1 LFENF
6 SLRLK
11 CKYFLARSKY
21 FFYQHL
27 FFIHLHQHLDTQT
40 LSKTAMRPNQL
51 QAVGVICTTLLT
63 LTMNYLANAL
73 PLNGQ
78 TSAMVSAKFPTYF
91 TPAGFAFSIWG
102 VIYLG
107 LIAFTVYQALPAQID
122 NPRLVKIRKWVMLNG
137 LCNSVWLPLFHYEY
151 IPASVVVMLGL
162 LYTLVQINVILNQ
175 ESSHKNS
182 EKWFIEV
189 PFSIYWGW
197 ICVATVANVSILLTT
212 TTWFGFGVSAPM
224 WSVVMIVVAAVI
236 GSWAYLKIPNL
247 AYILVFVWA
256 FFAIFKMQADTVM
269 VAKTA
274 LIAAGAVGLVIGLR
288 ALRVFSR

>member
-1 LFENF
+1 
-6 SLRLK
+6 
-11 CKYFLARSKY
+11 
-21 FFYQHL
+21 
-27 FFIHLHQHLDTQT
+27 
-40 LSKTAMRPNQL
+40 MRTNQP
-51 QAVGVICTTLLT
+51 QSIGVIFTTILT

-78 TSAMVSAKFPTYF
+78 TSAMVSARFPTYF

-137 LCNSVWLPLFHYEY
+137 IFNSVWLPLFHYEY
-151 IPASVVVMLGL
+151 ISLSVVVMLGL
-162 LYTLVQINVILNQ
+162 LYTLVQINVILNK
-175 ESSHKNS
+175 ESVKTNT
-182 EKWFIEV
+182 EKWLVGV

-212 TTWFGFGVSAPM
+212 TTWFGFGIAAPM
-224 WSVVMIVVAAVI
+224 WSVVMIVVATAI
-236 GSWAYLKIPNL
+236 GLWAYFKIPNL

-256 FFAIFKMQADTVM
+256 LFAIFKMQSDTEI

-274 LIAAGAVGLVIGLR
+274 IIAACTVGLVVGLR
-288 ALRVFSR
+288 ALKVFPKFV

>member
-1 LFENF
+1 MLQIFFFNTQ
-6 SLRLK
+6 
-11 CKYFLARSKY
+11 FLYLYNNNYNPS
-21 FFYQHL
+21 
-27 FFIHLHQHLDTQT
+27 IT
-40 LSKTAMRPNQL
+40 SMRPNQL
-51 QAVGVICTTLLT
+51 YSLGVICTTVLT

-102 VIYLG
+102 IIYLG
-107 LIAFTVYQALPAQID
+107 LNAFTVYQALPSQID
-122 NPRLVKIRKWVMLNG
+122 NPRLVKIRKLVVLNG

-151 IPASVVVMLGL
+151 MPLSVVVMLVL
-162 LYTLVQINVILNQ
+162 LYTLIQINIILYQDKATSNT
-175 ESSHKNS
+175 
-182 EKWFIEV
+182 EKWLVGV
-189 PFSIYWGW
+189 PFGIYWGW

-224 WSVVMIVVAAVI
+224 WSVIMIVVATVI
-236 GSWAYLKIPNL
+236 GLWAYFKMSNL

-256 FFAIFKMQADTVM
+256 FLAIFKMQSDTQI

-274 LIAAGAVGLVIGLR
+274 LAAAGVVGIMIGYSLFNR
-288 ALRVFSR
+288 AKKKPQITMI